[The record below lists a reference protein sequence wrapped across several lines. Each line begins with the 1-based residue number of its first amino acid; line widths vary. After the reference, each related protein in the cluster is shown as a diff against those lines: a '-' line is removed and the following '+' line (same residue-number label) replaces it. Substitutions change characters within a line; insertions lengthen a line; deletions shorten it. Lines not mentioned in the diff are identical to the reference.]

1 MPGLEALLHALVSPI
16 RAFWDPGSRHFAP
29 ALLVALVLAAIV
41 WWRSDRRESF
51 VRTVFP
57 ARVWLHPSALLDYRL
72 IFARSLVRLLL
83 TGPLVVSS
91 LLVAARV
98 IITLR
103 GSFGPG
109 PLRGTDPAIVTA
121 VFTLVAF
128 VAEDFTRFA
137 IHYASH
143 RFAPLWAIHRVHHTA
158 EVMTPFT
165 VHRVHPLES
174 VLNRAGGALAVGLVA
189 GLLGWLFDGRIS
201 GWTILGVDALG
212 LLWNL
217 AGGVLRHSEIPLGYP
232 RWLEHLFISPSQHQ
246 IHHGDRPSQHHKNFG
261 STFAVWDWAAG
272 TLATSEAREGI
283 RYGLPPHL
291 RDHGD
296 GVLST
301 LWAPIVNAV
310 IALAPRRWRVQT
322 APSARPEPRERR

>member
-1 MPGLEALLHALVSPI
+1 MPGLEAVLHALASPL
-16 RAFWDPGSRHFAP
+16 RAFADPASRHYAP
-29 ALLVALVLAAIV
+29 ALLVALALAVMV
-41 WWRSDRRESF
+41 WWRSERRESLW
-51 VRTVFP
+51 RTIFP
-57 ARVWLHPSALLDYRL
+57 ARVWLHRSALLDYRL
-72 IFARSLVRLLL
+72 LFARPLVHLLV

-98 IITLR
+98 VITLR
-103 GSFGPG
+103 ATLGSG
-109 PLRGTDPAIVTA
+109 PLGGTDPALVA
-121 VFTLVAF
+121 GVFTVAAF
-128 VAEDFTRFA
+128 VAEDLARFA
-137 IHYASH
+137 LHYASH
-143 RFAPLWAIHRVHHTA
+143 RFAPLWAIHRVHHSA

-174 VLNRAGGALAVGLVA
+174 VLNRAGGAFAVGLVA
-189 GLLGWLFDGRIS
+189 GLSGWLFDGPIS

-232 RWLEHLFISPSQHQ
+232 RWLEHVLISPSQHQ

-261 STFAVWDWAAG
+261 STFAFWDWAVG
-272 TLATSEAREGI
+272 TLATSEVREGV

-291 RDHGD
+291 RDHGE

-301 LWAPIVNAV
+301 LWAPLVNAV
-310 IALAPRRWRVQT
+310 LALAPRRWR
-322 APSARPEPRERR
+322 ASPEPAASPEDAG